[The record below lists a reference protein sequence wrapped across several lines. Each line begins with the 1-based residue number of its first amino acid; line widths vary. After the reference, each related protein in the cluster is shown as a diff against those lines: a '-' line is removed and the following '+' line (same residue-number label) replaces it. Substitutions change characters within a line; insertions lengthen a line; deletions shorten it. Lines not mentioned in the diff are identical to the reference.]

1 MVNPAETQP
10 IAARLDEIPANLMT
24 KCPGC
29 GHILVTKDYVRDLR
43 VCSRCGHHGRLGAR
57 ERIALLSENFEE
69 WDADLRPLDPLNFP
83 EYATKRA
90 QAQQKTGLKDSM
102 VSGGAT
108 LNGREIAICAS
119 DFGFMGG
126 SMNAVFGE
134 KVARLMERAIEEK
147 RPVITCTS
155 TGGARMQEGL
165 MSLMQMAKT
174 SAAVG
179 RLRAAKIP
187 FISVL
192 TDPSMAG
199 VQASFASLGDI
210 LIAEPGA
217 MIGFTGARVI
227 EQNLRIKL
235 PKDFQS
241 AEFQMAHGQIDSIVP
256 RAKLKDQLA
265 LFLSLL
271 LD

>member
-1 MVNPAETQP
+1 MVMSPEVAP
-10 IAARLDEIPANLMT
+10 VAARLEEIPQNLMT
-24 KCPGC
+24 KCPQC
-29 GHILVTKDYVRDLR
+29 GAMLVTKDWLRDLKTCAR
-43 VCSRCGHHGRLGAR
+43 CSYHFRLGAR
-57 ERIALLSENFEE
+57 DRIALLTENFEE
-69 WDADLRPLDPLNFP
+69 WDADLGPLDPLQFP
-83 EYATKRA
+83 EYAGKKTAA
-90 QAQQKTGLKDSM
+90 QLKTGLKDSM
-102 VSGGAT
+102 LSGKAT
-108 LNGREIAICAS
+108 LDGRPIAICAS

-134 KVARLMERAIEEK
+134 KVTRLFERAIDEK

-179 RLRAAKIP
+179 RLREAKLP
-187 FISVL
+187 FISLL
-192 TDPSMAG
+192 TDPAMAG
-199 VQASFASLGDI
+199 VLASFASLGDV
-210 LIAEPGA
+210 LVAEPGA

-241 AEFQMAHGQIDSIVP
+241 AEFQMAHGQIDLIVP
-256 RAKLKDQLA
+256 RAKLKEQLA
-265 LFLSLL
+265 TLLSLL
-271 LD
+271 A

>member
-1 MVNPAETQP
+1 MSPEAGPV
-10 IAARLDEIPANLMT
+10 AARLEEIPANIMT
-24 KCPGC
+24 KCPEC
-29 GHILVTKDYVRDLR
+29 GTMLVTKDWLRDSK
-43 VCSRCGHHGRLGAR
+43 VCTRCNYHFRLGAR
-57 ERIALLSENFEE
+57 ERIELLTDTFEE
-69 WDADLRPLDPLNFP
+69 WDSELSPHDPLVFP
-83 EYATKRA
+83 EYLAKRSAA
-90 QAQQKTGLKDSM
+90 QIKTGLKDSM
-102 VSGGAT
+102 LSGAAT
-108 LNGREIAICAS
+108 LEGRPIAICAS

-134 KVARLMERAIEEK
+134 KVTRLFERAIEER

-174 SAAVG
+174 SAAVA
-179 RLRAAKIP
+179 RMREAKLP

-199 VQASFASLGDI
+199 VLASFASLGDI
-210 LIAEPGA
+210 LVAEPGA

-241 AEFQMAHGQIDSIVP
+241 AEFQMAHGQIDLIVP
-256 RAKLKDQLA
+256 RAKMKEQLA
-265 LFLSLL
+265 LLIALLS
-271 LD
+271 